1 MEMYC
6 EIDNDEITDLI
17 DNDFARLDTVDE
29 IGCRVDD
36 LEATAD
42 DLYRKANELSKDVGL
57 ISKRVNTQLDSLH
70 RGHVLINS
78 LTTYQG
84 AKILREMRRA
94 NRHSS
99 PIRRLL

>member
-1 MEMYC
+1 MEMYV
-6 EIDNDEITDLI
+6 EINNDEITDLI
-17 DNDFARLDTVDE
+17 DDDFARLDTVDE

-42 DLYRKANELSKDVGL
+42 DLYRKANELTKKVD
-57 ISKRVNTQLDSLH
+57 TQLNSLH
-70 RGHVLINS
+70 RGHMLINS

>member
-1 MEMYC
+1 MEAYF
-6 EIDNDEITDLI
+6 EINNDEIIDLI
-17 DNDFARLDTVDE
+17 DDDFARLDTVDQ

-36 LEATAD
+36 LEASAD
-42 DLYRKANELSKDVGL
+42 DLYQKANELSK
-57 ISKRVNTQLDSLH
+57 KVNTQLSSLH
-70 RGHVLINS
+70 RGHMLINS

-94 NRHSS
+94 RIHSGS

>member
-6 EIDNDEITDLI
+6 EINNDEIIDVV

-42 DLYRKANELSKDVGL
+42 DLYRQTNELTK
-57 ISKRVNTQLDSLH
+57 KVNAQLNSLH
-70 RGHVLINS
+70 RGHMLINS

>member
-6 EIDNDEITDLI
+6 EINNDEIIDVV

-42 DLYRKANELSKDVGL
+42 DLYRKTNELNK
-57 ISKRVNTQLDSLH
+57 KVNGMYSMNESSANRYTFPTAFQAAAM
-70 RGHVLINS
+70 I
-78 LTTYQG
+78 
-84 AKILREMRRA
+84 REMRRA
-94 NRHSS
+94 RIHSRR
-99 PIRRLL
+99 IRRLL